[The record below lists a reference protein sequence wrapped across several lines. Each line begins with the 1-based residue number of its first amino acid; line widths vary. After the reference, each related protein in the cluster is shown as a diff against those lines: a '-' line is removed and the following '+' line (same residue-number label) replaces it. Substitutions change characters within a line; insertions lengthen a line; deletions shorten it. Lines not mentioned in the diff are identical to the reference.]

1 MKLEKEKEHIIE
13 FNINKQ
19 KIQGEDILEEE
30 DIPVSNYPYEFYEE
44 KPTNNDDSKIEKRK
58 KEEKK
63 VVKPKKEEKK
73 KEDKPIIIEEE
84 KKEEPKKEEIKL
96 KQKNEIKKNPIIEE
110 PKVEIPKKEEKK
122 EMSII
127 EEQKN
132 EEDKSKDIIME
143 NVEYKT
149 IDKPNE
155 QIEENKQ
162 PEIKENKL
170 SIEDNAGLPK
180 TLLTRKTEDNYDLL
194 LKHFKKDNFKL
205 GDIDNLINYDDFS
218 SDKFLGLATEKIE
231 INKKNK
237 EIIGSFL
244 ERIEKDT
251 KRRQENKETI
261 NKRIKLIEDCTKRK
275 MLFEN
280 PVEEENFYK
289 EFYKKQMEYKKN
301 HDTEVEEMKDKLEN
315 EEKKNNIP
323 APKFNHNL
331 DYFNNGEPVQLN
343 KYISKEKNSNGEGE
357 LEKEKEK
364 SNGKEEKNNI
374 KNNESF
380 GTNRVNYINIKNPPE
395 ENYLNNNQ
403 NINNEK
409 KKKLKSVQSDPLL
422 NNKKKKKKKLTQK
435 EIEDLTNKLHYDGE
449 LLKIKKEKKIS
460 EQHYYN
466 SKYNNSF
473 QKLNRSSIFML
484 IKKLLYE
491 YSTSIKKNTFVDY
504 TQNPK
509 LNYEQFIDILKD
521 LYYLE
526 NDALPEEYLD
536 SDTMYKELWNKL
548 TQFSK
553 GPENSIES
561 NVLLLYLLELNGFF
575 NNEQILN
582 ELGKEIYWI
591 KFEDY
596 DDLIAN
602 AKYIED
608 NWDDFRMARVY
619 NIRKLK
625 LEGKYNPIHN
635 KEIFN
640 NDKDNLNN
648 KKAKENF
655 YNNINNNSNHYL
667 TTMKGITNYHMI
679 HGYNLKNKNNN
690 TSFINEPSKNE
701 ENKKIP
707 TSINNTPN
715 KNLKNR
721 VTLKESYNALNEK
734 RKILIENKKND
745 EEKKMKE
752 ICTFKPQ
759 INHNINKNIFSNIV
773 KVELPRNK
781 RNKKEDSY
789 INSLTQNNINNIND
803 NNNNSNNNTISNTI
817 PNQLTETTNVILEDK
832 NKNLIRGDNHN
843 FLSIKDIKPKKKNS
857 QTPKLKN
864 GKKNRINNNGMKRNK
879 SSMQK
884 MFDNNP
890 LKEDKSNNNLN
901 KRAKAP
907 KFCGKMHNQDYDYV
921 SPMRFDIEHHNKH
934 EGIGLNII
942 RDINTKL
949 RTQNVIFYNIKINDQ
964 TKTLKYIEG
973 EDLKLTVINFVRKN
987 KLPDE
992 VINIILT
999 KIREKN
1005 IEEI

>member
-1 MKLEKEKEHIIE
+1 MKLEKEKEQVIQI
-13 FNINKQ
+13 NINKQ
-19 KIQGEDILEEE
+19 KIQDDTIEEE
-30 DIPVSNYPYEFYEE
+30 DIPVSNYPYEFYDDN
-44 KPTNNDDSKIEKRK
+44 PTRNDDSKIEKRI

-63 VVKPKKEEKK
+63 VVKTKKEEKK
-73 KEDKPIIIEEE
+73 LEQNQIIKEEE
-84 KKEEPKKEEIKL
+84 KKEEPKKEDIKL
-96 KQKNEIKKNPIIEE
+96 KQKNEIKKEPKIEE
-110 PKVEIPKKEEKK
+110 PKVEIPKIEEKK

-132 EEDKSKDIIME
+132 EEDKNKEIILE
-143 NVEYKT
+143 NVDYKT

-155 QIEENKQ
+155 LIEENKPPQ
-162 PEIKENKL
+162 IKENKL
-170 SIEDNAGLPK
+170 SEIGNAELPK

-194 LKHFKKDNFKL
+194 LKHFKKDNFKI
-205 GDIDNLINYDDFS
+205 GDIDNLISYDDFS

-231 INKKNK
+231 MNKKNK
-237 EIIGSFL
+237 VISESFL
-244 ERIEKDT
+244 ERMEKDT

-261 NKRIKLIEDCTKRK
+261 NNRIKLIEDCTKNK
-275 MLFEN
+275 MIFEN
-280 PVEEENFYK
+280 LDEEEKYYD
-289 EFYKKQMEYKKN
+289 EFFKKQMNYKKN
-301 HDTEVEEMKDKLEN
+301 HDQQVEEMKDKLEY
-315 EEKKNNIP
+315 EESKSNIP

-331 DYFNNGEPVQLN
+331 DYFNNGEPVKFN
-343 KYISKEKNSNGEGE
+343 KYNSKEKNSNGEGE
-357 LEKEKEK
+357 LEKEK
-364 SNGKEEKNNI
+364 SNGKDDKITI

-380 GTNRVNYINIKNPPE
+380 GPDKVNYINIKNPPQ
-395 ENYLNNNQ
+395 ENPLNNNK
-403 NINNEK
+403 NINNGK

-422 NNKKKKKKKLTQK
+422 NKKKKKLTQK

-460 EQHYYN
+460 EEHYYN
-466 SKYNNSF
+466 SKYNNSY
-473 QKLNRSSIFML
+473 QKLNRSSIFIL

-491 YSTSIKKNTFVDY
+491 YSKSIKKNTFVDY

-561 NVLLLYLLELNGFF
+561 NVLLLYLLELNGYF
-575 NNEQILN
+575 NNEKILN
-582 ELGKEIYWI
+582 ELGKEMYWI
-591 KFEDY
+591 KLEDY

-608 NWDDFRMARVY
+608 NWDDFKMARVY

-635 KEIFN
+635 EDIFN
-640 NDKDNLNN
+640 IDNENLNN
-648 KKAKENF
+648 KKTNESF

-667 TTMKGITNYHMI
+667 TTMKGTTNYHMI
-679 HGYNLKNKNNN
+679 HGYNLKNKNNDIN
-690 TSFINEPSKNE
+690 FTNEPSKIV
-701 ENKKIP
+701 ENKKTS
-707 TSINNTPN
+707 TSINNIAH

-734 RKILIENKKND
+734 RKIEIENKKND
-745 EEKKMKE
+745 DEKKMKE

-759 INHNINKNIFSNIV
+759 INHNINKSIFSNIV

-781 RNKKEDSY
+781 RNKKDNSN
-789 INSLTQNNINNIND
+789 INSLTQTNINNFND
-803 NNNNSNNNTISNTI
+803 NNNNLNNNTISNTI
-817 PNQLTETTNVILEDK
+817 PNQLNENNNIILEDK
-832 NKNLIRGDNHN
+832 NKNLIKRDNHN
-843 FLSIKDIKPKKKNS
+843 FLSIKDLRPKKKHS
-857 QTPKLKN
+857 QSPKLKN
-864 GKKNRINNNGMKRNK
+864 GKKNNNNGMKRNK

-890 LKEDKSNNNLN
+890 LKEDKTINNKIKKKKESNN
-901 KRAKAP
+901 
-907 KFCGKMHNQDYDYV
+907 CGKIHNQYYNYV

-942 RDINTKL
+942 RDINAKL

-973 EDLKLTVINFVRKN
+973 EDLKLSVMNFVRKN
-987 KLPDE
+987 KLPEE
-992 VINIILT
+992 VTNIILT
-999 KIREKN
+999 KIKEKN
-1005 IEEI
+1005 IEEL

>member
-1 MKLEKEKEHIIE
+1 MKLEKEKEQVIQI
-13 FNINKQ
+13 NINKQ
-19 KIQGEDILEEE
+19 KIQDDTIEEE
-30 DIPVSNYPYEFYEE
+30 DIPVSNYPYEFYDDN
-44 KPTNNDDSKIEKRK
+44 PTRNDDSKIEKRI

-73 KEDKPIIIEEE
+73 LEQNQIIKEEE
-84 KKEEPKKEEIKL
+84 KKEEPKKEDIKL
-96 KQKNEIKKNPIIEE
+96 KQKNEIKKEPKIEE
-110 PKVEIPKKEEKK
+110 PKVEIPKIEEKK

-132 EEDKSKDIIME
+132 EEDKNKEIILE
-143 NVEYKT
+143 NVDYKT

-155 QIEENKQ
+155 LIEENKPPQ
-162 PEIKENKL
+162 IKENKL
-170 SIEDNAGLPK
+170 SEIGNAELPK

-194 LKHFKKDNFKL
+194 LKHFKKDNFKI
-205 GDIDNLINYDDFS
+205 GDIDNLISYDDFS

-231 INKKNK
+231 MNKKNK
-237 EIIGSFL
+237 VISESFL
-244 ERIEKDT
+244 ERMEKDT

-261 NKRIKLIEDCTKRK
+261 NNRIKLIEDCTKNK
-275 MLFEN
+275 MIFEN
-280 PVEEENFYK
+280 LDEEEKYYD
-289 EFYKKQMEYKKN
+289 EFFKKQMNYKKN
-301 HDTEVEEMKDKLEN
+301 HDQQVEEMKDKLEY
-315 EEKKNNIP
+315 EESKSNIP

-331 DYFNNGEPVQLN
+331 DYFNNGEPVKLN
-343 KYISKEKNSNGEGE
+343 KYNSKEKNSNGEGE
-357 LEKEKEK
+357 LEKEK
-364 SNGKEEKNNI
+364 SNGKDDKITI

-380 GTNRVNYINIKNPPE
+380 GPDKVNYINIKNPPQ
-395 ENYLNNNQ
+395 ENPLNNNK
-403 NINNEK
+403 NINNGK

-422 NNKKKKKKKLTQK
+422 NKKKKKLTQK

-460 EQHYYN
+460 EEHYYN
-466 SKYNNSF
+466 SKYNNSY
-473 QKLNRSSIFML
+473 QKLNRSSIFIL

-491 YSTSIKKNTFVDY
+491 YSKSIKKNTFVDY

-561 NVLLLYLLELNGFF
+561 NVLLLYLLELNGYF
-575 NNEQILN
+575 NNEKILN
-582 ELGKEIYWI
+582 ELGKEMYWI
-591 KFEDY
+591 KLEDY

-608 NWDDFRMARVY
+608 NWDDFKMARVY

-635 KEIFN
+635 EDIFN
-640 NDKDNLNN
+640 IDNENLNN
-648 KKAKENF
+648 KKTNESF

-667 TTMKGITNYHMI
+667 TTMKGTTNYHMI
-679 HGYNLKNKNNN
+679 HGYNLKNKNNDIN
-690 TSFINEPSKNE
+690 FTNEPSKIV
-701 ENKKIP
+701 ENKKTS
-707 TSINNTPN
+707 TSINNIAH

-734 RKILIENKKND
+734 RKIEIENKKND
-745 EEKKMKE
+745 DEKKMKE

-759 INHNINKNIFSNIV
+759 INHNINKSIFSNIV

-781 RNKKEDSY
+781 RNKKDNSN
-789 INSLTQNNINNIND
+789 INSLTQTNINNFND
-803 NNNNSNNNTISNTI
+803 NNNNLNNNTISNTI
-817 PNQLTETTNVILEDK
+817 PNQLNENNNIILEDK
-832 NKNLIRGDNHN
+832 NKNLIKRDNHN
-843 FLSIKDIKPKKKNS
+843 FLSIKDLRPKKKHS
-857 QTPKLKN
+857 QSPKLKN
-864 GKKNRINNNGMKRNK
+864 GKKNNNNGMKRNK

-890 LKEDKSNNNLN
+890 LKEDKTINNKIKKTKESNN
-901 KRAKAP
+901 
-907 KFCGKMHNQDYDYV
+907 CGKIHNQYYNYV

-942 RDINTKL
+942 RDINAKL

-973 EDLKLTVINFVRKN
+973 EDLKLSVMNFVRKN
-987 KLPDE
+987 KLPEE
-992 VINIILT
+992 VTNIILT
-999 KIREKN
+999 KIKEKN
-1005 IEEI
+1005 IEEL

>member
-1 MKLEKEKEHIIE
+1 MKLEKEKEQVIQI
-13 FNINKQ
+13 NINKQ
-19 KIQGEDILEEE
+19 KIQDDTIEEE
-30 DIPVSNYPYEFYEE
+30 DIPVSNYPYEFYDDN
-44 KPTNNDDSKIEKRK
+44 PTRNDDSKIEKRI

-63 VVKPKKEEKK
+63 VVKTKKEEKK
-73 KEDKPIIIEEE
+73 LEQNQIIKEEE
-84 KKEEPKKEEIKL
+84 KKEEPKKEDIKL
-96 KQKNEIKKNPIIEE
+96 KQKNEIKKEPKIEE
-110 PKVEIPKKEEKK
+110 PKVEIPKIEEKK

-132 EEDKSKDIIME
+132 EEDKNKEIILE
-143 NVEYKT
+143 NVDYKT

-155 QIEENKQ
+155 LIEENKPPQ
-162 PEIKENKL
+162 IKENKL
-170 SIEDNAGLPK
+170 SEIGNAELPK

-194 LKHFKKDNFKL
+194 LKHFKKDNFKI
-205 GDIDNLINYDDFS
+205 GDIDNLISYDDFS

-231 INKKNK
+231 MNKKNK
-237 EIIGSFL
+237 VISESFL
-244 ERIEKDT
+244 ERMEKDT

-261 NKRIKLIEDCTKRK
+261 NNRIKLIEDCTKNK
-275 MLFEN
+275 MIFEN
-280 PVEEENFYK
+280 LDEEEKYYD
-289 EFYKKQMEYKKN
+289 EFFKKQMNYKKN
-301 HDTEVEEMKDKLEN
+301 HDQQVEEMKDKLEY
-315 EEKKNNIP
+315 EESKSNIP

-331 DYFNNGEPVQLN
+331 DYFNNGEPVKLN
-343 KYISKEKNSNGEGE
+343 KYNSKEKNSNGEGE
-357 LEKEKEK
+357 LEKEK
-364 SNGKEEKNNI
+364 SNGKDDKITI

-380 GTNRVNYINIKNPPE
+380 GPDKVNYINIKNPPQ
-395 ENYLNNNQ
+395 ENPLNNNK
-403 NINNEK
+403 NINNGK

-422 NNKKKKKKKLTQK
+422 NKKKKKLTQK

-460 EQHYYN
+460 EEHYYN
-466 SKYNNSF
+466 SKYNNSY
-473 QKLNRSSIFML
+473 QKLNRSSIFIL

-491 YSTSIKKNTFVDY
+491 YSKSIKKNTFVDY

-561 NVLLLYLLELNGFF
+561 NVLLLYLLELNGYF
-575 NNEQILN
+575 NNEKILN

-591 KFEDY
+591 KLEDY

-608 NWDDFRMARVY
+608 NWDDFKMARVY

-635 KEIFN
+635 EDIFN
-640 NDKDNLNN
+640 IDNENLNN
-648 KKAKENF
+648 KKTNESF

-667 TTMKGITNYHMI
+667 TTMKGTTNYHMI
-679 HGYNLKNKNNN
+679 HGYNLKNKNNDIN
-690 TSFINEPSKNE
+690 FTNEPSKIV
-701 ENKKIP
+701 ENKKTS
-707 TSINNTPN
+707 TSINNIAN

-734 RKILIENKKND
+734 RKIEIENKKND
-745 EEKKMKE
+745 DEKKMKE

-759 INHNINKNIFSNIV
+759 INHNINKSIFSNIV

-781 RNKKEDSY
+781 RNKKDNSN
-789 INSLTQNNINNIND
+789 INSLTQTNINNFND
-803 NNNNSNNNTISNTI
+803 NNNNLNNNTISNTI
-817 PNQLTETTNVILEDK
+817 PNQLNENNNIILEDK
-832 NKNLIRGDNHN
+832 NKNLIKRDNHN
-843 FLSIKDIKPKKKNS
+843 FLSIKDLRPKKKHS
-857 QTPKLKN
+857 QSPKLKN
-864 GKKNRINNNGMKRNK
+864 GKKNNNNGMKRNK

-890 LKEDKSNNNLN
+890 LKEDKTINNKIKKTKESNN
-901 KRAKAP
+901 
-907 KFCGKMHNQDYDYV
+907 CGKIHNQYYNYV

-942 RDINTKL
+942 RDINAKL

-973 EDLKLTVINFVRKN
+973 EDLKLSVMNFVRKN
-987 KLPDE
+987 KLPEE
-992 VINIILT
+992 VTNIILT
-999 KIREKN
+999 KIKEKN
-1005 IEEI
+1005 IEEL

>member
-1 MKLEKEKEHIIE
+1 MKLEKEKEQVIQI
-13 FNINKQ
+13 NINKQ
-19 KIQGEDILEEE
+19 KIQDDTIEEE
-30 DIPVSNYPYEFYEE
+30 DIPVSNYPYEFYDDN
-44 KPTNNDDSKIEKRK
+44 PTRNDDSKIEKRI

-73 KEDKPIIIEEE
+73 LEQNQIIKEEE
-84 KKEEPKKEEIKL
+84 KKEEPKKEDIKL
-96 KQKNEIKKNPIIEE
+96 KQKNEIKKEPKIEE
-110 PKVEIPKKEEKK
+110 PKVEIPKIEEKK

-132 EEDKSKDIIME
+132 EEDKNKEIILE
-143 NVEYKT
+143 NVDYKT

-155 QIEENKQ
+155 LIEENKPPQ
-162 PEIKENKL
+162 IKENKL
-170 SIEDNAGLPK
+170 SEIGNAELPK

-194 LKHFKKDNFKL
+194 LKHFKKDNFKI
-205 GDIDNLINYDDFS
+205 GDIDNLISYDDFS

-231 INKKNK
+231 MNKKNK
-237 EIIGSFL
+237 VISESFL
-244 ERIEKDT
+244 ERMEKDT

-261 NKRIKLIEDCTKRK
+261 NNRIKLIEDCTKNK
-275 MLFEN
+275 MIFEN
-280 PVEEENFYK
+280 LDEEEKYYD
-289 EFYKKQMEYKKN
+289 EFFKKQMNYKKN
-301 HDTEVEEMKDKLEN
+301 HDQQVEEMKDKLEY
-315 EEKKNNIP
+315 EESKSNIP

-331 DYFNNGEPVQLN
+331 DYFNNGEPVKLN
-343 KYISKEKNSNGEGE
+343 KYNSKEKNSNGEGE
-357 LEKEKEK
+357 LEKEK
-364 SNGKEEKNNI
+364 SNGKDDKITI

-380 GTNRVNYINIKNPPE
+380 GPDKVNYINIKNPPQ
-395 ENYLNNNQ
+395 ENPLNNNK
-403 NINNEK
+403 NINNGK

-422 NNKKKKKKKLTQK
+422 NKKKKKLTQK

-460 EQHYYN
+460 EEHYYN
-466 SKYNNSF
+466 SKYNNSY
-473 QKLNRSSIFML
+473 QKLNRSSIFIL

-491 YSTSIKKNTFVDY
+491 YSKSIKKNTFVDY

-509 LNYEQFIDILKD
+509 LNYKKFIDILKD

-561 NVLLLYLLELNGFF
+561 NVLLLYLLELNGYF
-575 NNEQILN
+575 NNEKILN
-582 ELGKEIYWI
+582 ELGKEMYWI
-591 KFEDY
+591 KLEDY

-608 NWDDFRMARVY
+608 NWDDFKMARVY

-635 KEIFN
+635 EDIFN
-640 NDKDNLNN
+640 IDNENLNN
-648 KKAKENF
+648 KKTNESF

-667 TTMKGITNYHMI
+667 TTMKGTTNYHMI
-679 HGYNLKNKNNN
+679 HGYNLKNKNNDIN
-690 TSFINEPSKNE
+690 FTNEPSKIV
-701 ENKKIP
+701 ENKKTS
-707 TSINNTPN
+707 TSINNIAH

-734 RKILIENKKND
+734 RKIEIENKKND
-745 EEKKMKE
+745 DEKKMKE

-759 INHNINKNIFSNIV
+759 INHNINKSIFSNIV

-781 RNKKEDSY
+781 RNKKDNSN
-789 INSLTQNNINNIND
+789 INSLTQTNINNFND
-803 NNNNSNNNTISNTI
+803 NNNNLNNNTISNTI
-817 PNQLTETTNVILEDK
+817 PNQLNENNNIILEDK
-832 NKNLIRGDNHN
+832 NKNLIKRDNHN
-843 FLSIKDIKPKKKNS
+843 FLSIKDLRPKKKHS
-857 QTPKLKN
+857 QSPKLKN
-864 GKKNRINNNGMKRNK
+864 GKKNNNNGMKRNK

-890 LKEDKSNNNLN
+890 LKEDKTINNKIKKTKESNN
-901 KRAKAP
+901 
-907 KFCGKMHNQDYDYV
+907 CGKIHNQYYNYV

-942 RDINTKL
+942 RDINAKL

-973 EDLKLTVINFVRKN
+973 EDLKLSVMNFVRKN
-987 KLPDE
+987 KLPEE
-992 VINIILT
+992 VTNIILT
-999 KIREKN
+999 KIKEKN
-1005 IEEI
+1005 IEEL

>member
-1 MKLEKEKEHIIE
+1 MKLEKEKEQVIQI
-13 FNINKQ
+13 NINKQ
-19 KIQGEDILEEE
+19 KIQDDTIEEE
-30 DIPVSNYPYEFYEE
+30 DIPVSNYPYEFYDDN
-44 KPTNNDDSKIEKRK
+44 PTRNDDSKIEKRI

-63 VVKPKKEEKK
+63 VVKTKKEEKK
-73 KEDKPIIIEEE
+73 LEQNQIIKEEE
-84 KKEEPKKEEIKL
+84 KKEEPKKEDIKL
-96 KQKNEIKKNPIIEE
+96 KQKNEIKKEPKIEE
-110 PKVEIPKKEEKK
+110 PKVEIPKIEEKK

-132 EEDKSKDIIME
+132 EEDKNKEIILE
-143 NVEYKT
+143 NVDYKT

-155 QIEENKQ
+155 LIEENKPPQ
-162 PEIKENKL
+162 IKENKL
-170 SIEDNAGLPK
+170 SEIGNAELPK

-194 LKHFKKDNFKL
+194 LKHFKKDNFKI
-205 GDIDNLINYDDFS
+205 GDIDNLISYDDFS

-231 INKKNK
+231 MNKKNK
-237 EIIGSFL
+237 VISESFL
-244 ERIEKDT
+244 ERMEKDT

-261 NKRIKLIEDCTKRK
+261 NNRIKLIEDCTKNK
-275 MLFEN
+275 MIFEN
-280 PVEEENFYK
+280 LDEEEKYYD
-289 EFYKKQMEYKKN
+289 EFFKKQMNYKKN
-301 HDTEVEEMKDKLEN
+301 HDQQVEEMKDKLEY
-315 EEKKNNIP
+315 EESKSNIP

-331 DYFNNGEPVQLN
+331 DYFNNGEPVKLN
-343 KYISKEKNSNGEGE
+343 KYNSKEKNSNGEGE
-357 LEKEKEK
+357 LEKEK
-364 SNGKEEKNNI
+364 SNGKDDKITI

-380 GTNRVNYINIKNPPE
+380 GPDKVNYINIKNPPQ
-395 ENYLNNNQ
+395 ENPLNNNK
-403 NINNEK
+403 NINNGK

-422 NNKKKKKKKLTQK
+422 NKKKKKLTQK

-460 EQHYYN
+460 EEHYYN
-466 SKYNNSF
+466 SKYNNSY
-473 QKLNRSSIFML
+473 QKLNRSSIFIL

-491 YSTSIKKNTFVDY
+491 YSKSIKKNTFVDY

-561 NVLLLYLLELNGFF
+561 NVLLLYLLELNGYF
-575 NNEQILN
+575 NNEKILN
-582 ELGKEIYWI
+582 ELGKEMYWI
-591 KFEDY
+591 KLEDY

-608 NWDDFRMARVY
+608 NWDDFKMARVY

-635 KEIFN
+635 EDIFN
-640 NDKDNLNN
+640 IDNENLNN
-648 KKAKENF
+648 KKTNESF

-667 TTMKGITNYHMI
+667 TTMKGTTNYHMI
-679 HGYNLKNKNNN
+679 HGYNLKNKNNDIN
-690 TSFINEPSKNE
+690 FTNEPSKIV
-701 ENKKIP
+701 ENKKTS
-707 TSINNTPN
+707 TSINNIAH

-734 RKILIENKKND
+734 RKIEIENKKND
-745 EEKKMKE
+745 DEKKMKE

-759 INHNINKNIFSNIV
+759 INHNINKSIFSNIV

-781 RNKKEDSY
+781 RNKKDNSN
-789 INSLTQNNINNIND
+789 INSLTQTNINNFND
-803 NNNNSNNNTISNTI
+803 NNNNLNNNTISNTI
-817 PNQLTETTNVILEDK
+817 PNQLNENNNIILEDK
-832 NKNLIRGDNHN
+832 NKNLIKRDNHN
-843 FLSIKDIKPKKKNS
+843 FLSIKDLRPKKKHS
-857 QTPKLKN
+857 QSPKLKN
-864 GKKNRINNNGMKRNK
+864 GKKNNNNGMKRNK

-890 LKEDKSNNNLN
+890 LKEDKTINNKIKKTKESNN
-901 KRAKAP
+901 
-907 KFCGKMHNQDYDYV
+907 CGKIHNQYYNYV

-942 RDINTKL
+942 RDINAKL

-973 EDLKLTVINFVRKN
+973 EDLKLSVMNFVRKN
-987 KLPDE
+987 KLPEE
-992 VINIILT
+992 VTNIILT
-999 KIREKN
+999 KIKEKN
-1005 IEEI
+1005 IEEL

>member
-1 MKLEKEKEHIIE
+1 MKLEKEKEQVIQI
-13 FNINKQ
+13 NINKQ
-19 KIQGEDILEEE
+19 KIQDDTIEEE
-30 DIPVSNYPYEFYEE
+30 DIPVSNYPYEFYDDN
-44 KPTNNDDSKIEKRK
+44 PTRNDDSKIEKRI

-73 KEDKPIIIEEE
+73 LEQNQIIKEEE
-84 KKEEPKKEEIKL
+84 KKEEPKKEDIKL
-96 KQKNEIKKNPIIEE
+96 KQKNEIKKEPKIEE
-110 PKVEIPKKEEKK
+110 PKVEIPKIEEKK

-132 EEDKSKDIIME
+132 EEDKNKEIILE
-143 NVEYKT
+143 NVDYKT

-155 QIEENKQ
+155 LIEENKPPQ
-162 PEIKENKL
+162 IKENKL
-170 SIEDNAGLPK
+170 SEIGNAELPK

-194 LKHFKKDNFKL
+194 LKHFKKDNFKI
-205 GDIDNLINYDDFS
+205 GDIDNLISYDDFS

-231 INKKNK
+231 MNKKNK
-237 EIIGSFL
+237 VISESFL
-244 ERIEKDT
+244 ERMEKDT

-261 NKRIKLIEDCTKRK
+261 NNRIKLIEDCTKNK
-275 MLFEN
+275 MIFEN
-280 PVEEENFYK
+280 LDEEEKYYD
-289 EFYKKQMEYKKN
+289 EFFKKQMNYKKN
-301 HDTEVEEMKDKLEN
+301 HDQQVEEMKDKLEY
-315 EEKKNNIP
+315 EESKSNIP

-331 DYFNNGEPVQLN
+331 DYFNNGEPVKLN
-343 KYISKEKNSNGEGE
+343 KYNSKEKNSNGEGE
-357 LEKEKEK
+357 LEKEK
-364 SNGKEEKNNI
+364 SNGKDDKITI

-380 GTNRVNYINIKNPPE
+380 GPDKVNYINIKNPPQ
-395 ENYLNNNQ
+395 ENPLNNNK
-403 NINNEK
+403 NINNGK

-422 NNKKKKKKKLTQK
+422 NKKKKKLTQK

-449 LLKIKKEKKIS
+449 LLKIKKEKKRS
-460 EQHYYN
+460 EEHYYN
-466 SKYNNSF
+466 SKYNNSY
-473 QKLNRSSIFML
+473 QKLNRSSIFIL

-491 YSTSIKKNTFVDY
+491 YSKSIKKNTFVDY

-561 NVLLLYLLELNGFF
+561 NVLLLYLLELNGYF
-575 NNEQILN
+575 NNEKILN
-582 ELGKEIYWI
+582 ELGKEMYWI
-591 KFEDY
+591 KLEDY

-608 NWDDFRMARVY
+608 NWDDFKMARVY

-635 KEIFN
+635 EDIFN
-640 NDKDNLNN
+640 IDNENLNN
-648 KKAKENF
+648 KKTNESF

-667 TTMKGITNYHMI
+667 TTMKGTTNYHMI
-679 HGYNLKNKNNN
+679 HGYNLKNKNNDIN
-690 TSFINEPSKNE
+690 FTNEPSKIV
-701 ENKKIP
+701 ENKKTS
-707 TSINNTPN
+707 TSINNIAH

-734 RKILIENKKND
+734 RKIEIENKKND
-745 EEKKMKE
+745 DEKKMKE

-759 INHNINKNIFSNIV
+759 INHNINKSIFSNIV

-781 RNKKEDSY
+781 RNKKDNSN
-789 INSLTQNNINNIND
+789 INSLTQTNINNFND
-803 NNNNSNNNTISNTI
+803 NNNNLNNNTISNTI
-817 PNQLTETTNVILEDK
+817 PNQLNENNNIILEDK
-832 NKNLIRGDNHN
+832 NKNLIKRDNHN
-843 FLSIKDIKPKKKNS
+843 FLSIKDLRPKKKHS
-857 QTPKLKN
+857 QSPKLKN
-864 GKKNRINNNGMKRNK
+864 GKKNNNNGMKRNK

-890 LKEDKSNNNLN
+890 LKEDKTINNKIKKTKESNN
-901 KRAKAP
+901 
-907 KFCGKMHNQDYDYV
+907 CGKIHNQYYNYV

-942 RDINTKL
+942 RDINAKL

-973 EDLKLTVINFVRKN
+973 EDLKLSVMNFVRKN
-987 KLPDE
+987 KLPEE
-992 VINIILT
+992 VTNIILT
-999 KIREKN
+999 KIKEKN
-1005 IEEI
+1005 IEEL

>member
-1 MKLEKEKEHIIE
+1 MKLEKEKDQSIQ

-19 KIQGEDILEEE
+19 KIQGDDTKEEE
-30 DIPVSNYPYEFYEE
+30 DIPISNYPYEFYDDN
-44 KPTNNDDSKIEKRK
+44 PTRNDDSKTEKK
-58 KEEKK
+58 IKEEKK
-63 VVKPKKEEKK
+63 VVKPKKEEKNLEEK
-73 KEDKPIIIEEE
+73 IIIKEEE

-96 KQKNEIKKNPIIEE
+96 KEIKKEPKIEE

-132 EEDKSKDIIME
+132 EENKNEEILLEKVDF
-143 NVEYKT
+143 KT

-155 QIEENKQ
+155 LIEENKPPQ
-162 PEIKENKL
+162 IKENQL
-170 SIEDNAGLPK
+170 SEIVNTGLPK

-194 LKHFKKDNFKL
+194 LKQFKKDNFKL
-205 GDIDNLINYDDFS
+205 GDIDNLISYDDFS
-218 SDKFLGLATEKIE
+218 NDKFLGLATEKIE
-231 INKKNK
+231 MNKKNK

-251 KRRQENKETI
+251 KRRQKNKETI
-261 NKRIKLIEDCTKRK
+261 NKRIKLIEDCTKNK
-275 MLFEN
+275 MIFGN
-280 PVEEENFYK
+280 PKEEENYYE

-301 HDTEVEEMKDKLEN
+301 HDQQVEEMKDKLIYEQN
-315 EEKKNNIP
+315 KNNIP
-323 APKFNHNL
+323 EPKLKHNL

-343 KYISKEKNSNGEGE
+343 KYNSKEKNSNVEGE
-357 LEKEKEK
+357 LEKEK
-364 SNGKEEKNNI
+364 SNAKDDKI
-374 KNNESF
+374 TSKNNESF
-380 GTNRVNYINIKNPPE
+380 GPDKVNYVNIKNPPE
-395 ENYLNNNQ
+395 ENNLNNNN

-409 KKKLKSVQSDPLL
+409 KRKLKSVQSDSLI
-422 NNKKKKKKKLTQK
+422 NAKKKKKIKLTQK
-435 EIEDLTNKLHYDGE
+435 QIEDLTNKLHYDGE

-460 EQHYYN
+460 EEHYYN
-466 SKYNNSF
+466 SKYNNSN

-484 IKKLLYE
+484 IKKLLNE
-491 YSTSIKKNTFVDY
+491 YSTSVKKNIFVDY
-504 TQNPK
+504 RQNPK

-548 TQFSK
+548 TKFSK

-575 NNEQILN
+575 NNEKILN

-591 KFEDY
+591 KLEDY

-635 KEIFN
+635 EEIFN
-640 NDKDNLNN
+640 IKKDNLNN
-648 KKAKENF
+648 TKTDENF
-655 YNNINNNSNHYL
+655 YDNINKNSNHYL
-667 TTMKGITNYHMI
+667 TTMKGTTNYHMI
-679 HGYNLKNKNNN
+679 HGYNLKIKNND
-690 TSFINEPSKNE
+690 TSFTNEPTKVG
-701 ENKKIP
+701 ENKK
-707 TSINNTPN
+707 TSASINNSAN
-715 KNLKNR
+715 KLLKNR

-734 RKILIENKKND
+734 RKIEIENKKND
-745 EEKKMKE
+745 DEKKMKE

-773 KVELPRNK
+773 KVELPKNK
-781 RNKKEDSY
+781 RNKKDGSY
-789 INSLTQNNINNIND
+789 VNSLTQNNINNLND
-803 NNNNSNNNTISNTI
+803 NNNNLNNNTISNTNT
-817 PNQLTETTNVILEDK
+817 NQLNEASNVIIEDK
-832 NKNLIRGDNHN
+832 NKNLIKKDNHN
-843 FLSIKDIKPKKKNS
+843 YLSIKDLRPKKKHS
-857 QTPKLKN
+857 QSPKLKN
-864 GKKNRINNNGMKRNK
+864 GKNNNNKGMKKNN
-879 SSMQK
+879 SSVQK
-884 MFDNNP
+884 MFENNP
-890 LKEDKSNNNLN
+890 LKADKINNNKIKKKKDSN
-901 KRAKAP
+901 SNI
-907 KFCGKMHNQDYDYV
+907 CGKIRNQYYNYV

-942 RDINTKL
+942 RDINAKL
-949 RTQNVIFYNIKINDQ
+949 RTQNVIFYNIKINEQ

-973 EDLKLTVINFVRKN
+973 EDFKMSVMNFVRKN
-987 KLPDE
+987 KLPEE
-992 VINIILT
+992 VTDIILT
-999 KIREKN
+999 KIKENN
-1005 IEEI
+1005 IEEL

>member
-1 MKLEKEKEHIIE
+1 MKLEKEKEQVIQI
-13 FNINKQ
+13 NINKQ
-19 KIQGEDILEEE
+19 KIQDDTIEEE
-30 DIPVSNYPYEFYEE
+30 DIPVSNYPYEFYDDN
-44 KPTNNDDSKIEKRK
+44 PTRNDDSKIEKRI

-63 VVKPKKEEKK
+63 VVKTKKEEKK
-73 KEDKPIIIEEE
+73 LEQNQIIKEEE
-84 KKEEPKKEEIKL
+84 KKEEPKKEDIKL
-96 KQKNEIKKNPIIEE
+96 KQKNEIKKEPKIEE
-110 PKVEIPKKEEKK
+110 PKVEIPKIEEKK

-132 EEDKSKDIIME
+132 EEDKNKEIILE
-143 NVEYKT
+143 NVDYKT

-155 QIEENKQ
+155 LIEENKPPQ
-162 PEIKENKL
+162 IKENKL
-170 SIEDNAGLPK
+170 SEIGNAELPK

-194 LKHFKKDNFKL
+194 LKHFKKDNFKI
-205 GDIDNLINYDDFS
+205 GDIDNLISYDDFS

-231 INKKNK
+231 MNKKNK
-237 EIIGSFL
+237 VISESFL
-244 ERIEKDT
+244 ERMEKDT

-261 NKRIKLIEDCTKRK
+261 NNRIKLIEDCTKNK
-275 MLFEN
+275 MIFEN
-280 PVEEENFYK
+280 LDEEEKYYD
-289 EFYKKQMEYKKN
+289 EFFKKQMNYKKN
-301 HDTEVEEMKDKLEN
+301 HDQQVEEMKDKLEY
-315 EEKKNNIP
+315 EESKSNIP

-331 DYFNNGEPVQLN
+331 DYFNNGEPVKLN
-343 KYISKEKNSNGEGE
+343 KYNSKEKNSNGEGE
-357 LEKEKEK
+357 LEKEK
-364 SNGKEEKNNI
+364 SNGKDDKITI

-380 GTNRVNYINIKNPPE
+380 GPDKVNYINIKNPPQ
-395 ENYLNNNQ
+395 ENPLNNNK
-403 NINNEK
+403 NINNGK

-422 NNKKKKKKKLTQK
+422 NKKKKKLTQK

-460 EQHYYN
+460 EEHYYN
-466 SKYNNSF
+466 SKYNNSY
-473 QKLNRSSIFML
+473 QKLNRSSIFIL

-491 YSTSIKKNTFVDY
+491 YSKSIKKNTFVDY

-561 NVLLLYLLELNGFF
+561 NVLLLYLLELNGYF
-575 NNEQILN
+575 NNEKILN
-582 ELGKEIYWI
+582 ELGKEMYWI
-591 KFEDY
+591 KLEDY

-608 NWDDFRMARVY
+608 NWDDFKMARVY

-635 KEIFN
+635 EDIFN
-640 NDKDNLNN
+640 IDNENLNN
-648 KKAKENF
+648 KKTNESF

-667 TTMKGITNYHMI
+667 TTMKGTTNYHMI
-679 HGYNLKNKNNN
+679 HGYNLKNKNNDIN
-690 TSFINEPSKNE
+690 FTNEPSKIV
-701 ENKKIP
+701 ENKKTS
-707 TSINNTPN
+707 TSINNIAH

-734 RKILIENKKND
+734 RKIEIENKKND
-745 EEKKMKE
+745 DEKKMKE

-759 INHNINKNIFSNIV
+759 INHNINKSIFSNIV

-781 RNKKEDSY
+781 RNKKDNSN
-789 INSLTQNNINNIND
+789 INSLTQTNINNFND
-803 NNNNSNNNTISNTI
+803 NNNNLNNNTISNTI
-817 PNQLTETTNVILEDK
+817 PNQLNENNNIILEDK
-832 NKNLIRGDNHN
+832 NKNLIKRDNHN
-843 FLSIKDIKPKKKNS
+843 FLSIKDLRPKKKHS
-857 QTPKLKN
+857 QSPKLKN
-864 GKKNRINNNGMKRNK
+864 GKKNNNNGMKRNK

-890 LKEDKSNNNLN
+890 LKEDKTINNKIKKKKESNN
-901 KRAKAP
+901 
-907 KFCGKMHNQDYDYV
+907 CGKIHNQYYNYV

-942 RDINTKL
+942 RDINAKL

-973 EDLKLTVINFVRKN
+973 EDLKLSVMNFVRKN
-987 KLPDE
+987 KLPEE
-992 VINIILT
+992 VTNIILT
-999 KIREKN
+999 KIKEKN
-1005 IEEI
+1005 IEEL

>member
-1 MKLEKEKEHIIE
+1 MKLEKEKEQVIQI
-13 FNINKQ
+13 NINKQ
-19 KIQGEDILEEE
+19 KIQDDTIEEE
-30 DIPVSNYPYEFYEE
+30 DIPVSNYPYEFYDDN
-44 KPTNNDDSKIEKRK
+44 PTRNDDSKIEKRI

-73 KEDKPIIIEEE
+73 LEQNQIIKEEE
-84 KKEEPKKEEIKL
+84 KKEEPKKEDIKL
-96 KQKNEIKKNPIIEE
+96 KQKNEIKKEPKIEE
-110 PKVEIPKKEEKK
+110 PKVEMPKIEEKK

-132 EEDKSKDIIME
+132 EEDKNKEIILE
-143 NVEYKT
+143 NVDYKT

-155 QIEENKQ
+155 LIEENKPPQ
-162 PEIKENKL
+162 IKENKL
-170 SIEDNAGLPK
+170 SEIGNAELPK

-194 LKHFKKDNFKL
+194 LKHFKKDNFKI
-205 GDIDNLINYDDFS
+205 GDIDNLISYDDFS

-231 INKKNK
+231 MNKKNK
-237 EIIGSFL
+237 VISESFL
-244 ERIEKDT
+244 ERMEKDT

-261 NKRIKLIEDCTKRK
+261 NNRIKLIEDCTKNK
-275 MLFEN
+275 MIFEN
-280 PVEEENFYK
+280 LDEEEKYYD
-289 EFYKKQMEYKKN
+289 EFFKKQMNYKKN
-301 HDTEVEEMKDKLEN
+301 HDQQVEEMKDKLEY
-315 EEKKNNIP
+315 EESKSNIP

-331 DYFNNGEPVQLN
+331 DYFNNGEPVKLN
-343 KYISKEKNSNGEGE
+343 KYNSKEKNSNGEGE
-357 LEKEKEK
+357 LEKEK
-364 SNGKEEKNNI
+364 SNGKDDKITI

-380 GTNRVNYINIKNPPE
+380 GPDKVNYINIKNPPQ
-395 ENYLNNNQ
+395 ENPLNNNK
-403 NINNEK
+403 NINNGK

-422 NNKKKKKKKLTQK
+422 NKKKKKLTQK

-460 EQHYYN
+460 EEHYYN
-466 SKYNNSF
+466 SKYNNSY
-473 QKLNRSSIFML
+473 QKLNRSSIFIL

-491 YSTSIKKNTFVDY
+491 YSKSIKKNTFVDY

-561 NVLLLYLLELNGFF
+561 NILLLYLLELNGYF
-575 NNEQILN
+575 NNEKILN
-582 ELGKEIYWI
+582 ELGKEMYWI
-591 KFEDY
+591 KLEDY

-608 NWDDFRMARVY
+608 NWDDFKMARVY

-635 KEIFN
+635 EDIFN
-640 NDKDNLNN
+640 IDNENLNN
-648 KKAKENF
+648 KKTNESF

-667 TTMKGITNYHMI
+667 TTMKGTTNYHMI
-679 HGYNLKNKNNN
+679 HGYNLKNKNNDIN
-690 TSFINEPSKNE
+690 FTNEPSKIV
-701 ENKKIP
+701 ENKKTS
-707 TSINNTPN
+707 TSINNIAH

-734 RKILIENKKND
+734 RKIEIENKKND
-745 EEKKMKE
+745 DEKKMKE

-759 INHNINKNIFSNIV
+759 INHNINKSIFSNIV

-781 RNKKEDSY
+781 RNKKDNSN
-789 INSLTQNNINNIND
+789 INSLTQTNINNFND
-803 NNNNSNNNTISNTI
+803 NNNNLNNNTISNTI
-817 PNQLTETTNVILEDK
+817 PNQLNENNNIILEDK
-832 NKNLIRGDNHN
+832 NKNLIKRDNHN
-843 FLSIKDIKPKKKNS
+843 FLSIKDLRPKKKHS
-857 QTPKLKN
+857 QSPKLKN
-864 GKKNRINNNGMKRNK
+864 GKKNKNNGMKRNK

-890 LKEDKSNNNLN
+890 LKEDKTINNKIKKTKESNN
-901 KRAKAP
+901 
-907 KFCGKMHNQDYDYV
+907 CGKIHNQYYNYV

-942 RDINTKL
+942 RDINAKL

-973 EDLKLTVINFVRKN
+973 EDLKLSVMNFVRKN
-987 KLPDE
+987 KLPEE
-992 VINIILT
+992 VTNIILT
-999 KIREKN
+999 KIKEKN
-1005 IEEI
+1005 IEEL

>member
-1 MKLEKEKEHIIE
+1 MKLEKEKEQVIQI
-13 FNINKQ
+13 NINKQ
-19 KIQGEDILEEE
+19 KIQDDTIEEE
-30 DIPVSNYPYEFYEE
+30 DIPVSNYPYEFYDDN
-44 KPTNNDDSKIEKRK
+44 PTRNDDSKIEKRI

-63 VVKPKKEEKK
+63 VVKTKKEEKK
-73 KEDKPIIIEEE
+73 LEQNQIIKEEE
-84 KKEEPKKEEIKL
+84 KKEEPKKEDIKL
-96 KQKNEIKKNPIIEE
+96 KQKNEIKKEPKIEE
-110 PKVEIPKKEEKK
+110 PKVEIPKIEEKK

-132 EEDKSKDIIME
+132 EEDKNKEIILE
-143 NVEYKT
+143 NVDYKT

-155 QIEENKQ
+155 LIEENKPPQ
-162 PEIKENKL
+162 IKENKL
-170 SIEDNAGLPK
+170 SEIGNAELPK

-194 LKHFKKDNFKL
+194 LKHFKKDNFKI
-205 GDIDNLINYDDFS
+205 GDIDNLISYDDFS

-231 INKKNK
+231 MNKKNK
-237 EIIGSFL
+237 VISESFL
-244 ERIEKDT
+244 ERMEKDT

-261 NKRIKLIEDCTKRK
+261 NNRIKLIEDCTKNK
-275 MLFEN
+275 MIFEN
-280 PVEEENFYK
+280 LDEEEKYYD
-289 EFYKKQMEYKKN
+289 EFFKKQMNYKKN
-301 HDTEVEEMKDKLEN
+301 HDQQVEEMKDKLEY
-315 EEKKNNIP
+315 EESKSNIP

-331 DYFNNGEPVQLN
+331 DYFNNGEPVKLN
-343 KYISKEKNSNGEGE
+343 KYNSKEKNSNGEGE
-357 LEKEKEK
+357 LEKEK
-364 SNGKEEKNNI
+364 SNGKDDKITI

-380 GTNRVNYINIKNPPE
+380 GPDKVNYINIKNPPQ
-395 ENYLNNNQ
+395 ENPLNNNK
-403 NINNEK
+403 NINNGK

-422 NNKKKKKKKLTQK
+422 NKKKKKLTQK

-460 EQHYYN
+460 EEHYYN
-466 SKYNNSF
+466 SKYNNSY
-473 QKLNRSSIFML
+473 QKLNRSSIFIL

-491 YSTSIKKNTFVDY
+491 YSKSIKKNTFVDY

-561 NVLLLYLLELNGFF
+561 NVLLLYLLELNGYF
-575 NNEQILN
+575 NNEKILN
-582 ELGKEIYWI
+582 ELGKEMYWI
-591 KFEDY
+591 KLEDY

-608 NWDDFRMARVY
+608 NWDDFKMARVY

-635 KEIFN
+635 EDIFN
-640 NDKDNLNN
+640 IDNENLNN
-648 KKAKENF
+648 KKTNESF

-667 TTMKGITNYHMI
+667 TTMKGTTNYHMI
-679 HGYNLKNKNNN
+679 HGYNLKNKNNDIN
-690 TSFINEPSKNE
+690 FTNEPSKIV
-701 ENKKIP
+701 ENKKTS
-707 TSINNTPN
+707 TSINNIAH

-734 RKILIENKKND
+734 RKIEIENKKND
-745 EEKKMKE
+745 DEKKMKE

-759 INHNINKNIFSNIV
+759 INHNINKSIFSNIV

-781 RNKKEDSY
+781 RNKKDNSN
-789 INSLTQNNINNIND
+789 INSLTQTNINNFND
-803 NNNNSNNNTISNTI
+803 NNNNLNNNTISNTI
-817 PNQLTETTNVILEDK
+817 PNQLNENNNIILEDK
-832 NKNLIRGDNHN
+832 NKNLIKRDNHN
-843 FLSIKDIKPKKKNS
+843 FLSIKDLRPKKKHS
-857 QTPKLKN
+857 QSPKLKN
-864 GKKNRINNNGMKRNK
+864 GKKNNNNGMKRNK
-879 SSMQK
+879 TSMQK

-890 LKEDKSNNNLN
+890 LKEDKTINNKIKKKKESNN
-901 KRAKAP
+901 
-907 KFCGKMHNQDYDYV
+907 CGKIHNQYYNYV

-942 RDINTKL
+942 RDINAKL

-973 EDLKLTVINFVRKN
+973 EDLKLSVMNFVRKN
-987 KLPDE
+987 KLPEE
-992 VINIILT
+992 VTNIILT
-999 KIREKN
+999 KIKEKN
-1005 IEEI
+1005 IEEL

>member
-1 MKLEKEKEHIIE
+1 MKLEKEKEQVIQI
-13 FNINKQ
+13 NINKQ
-19 KIQGEDILEEE
+19 KIQDDTIEEE
-30 DIPVSNYPYEFYEE
+30 DIPVSNYPYEFYDDN
-44 KPTNNDDSKIEKRK
+44 PTRNDDSKIEKRI

-73 KEDKPIIIEEE
+73 LEQNQIIKEEE
-84 KKEEPKKEEIKL
+84 KKEEPKKEDIKL
-96 KQKNEIKKNPIIEE
+96 KQKNEIKKEPKIEE
-110 PKVEIPKKEEKK
+110 PKVEMPKIEEKK

-132 EEDKSKDIIME
+132 EEDKNKEIILE
-143 NVEYKT
+143 NVDYKT

-155 QIEENKQ
+155 LIEENKPPQ
-162 PEIKENKL
+162 IKENKL
-170 SIEDNAGLPK
+170 SEIGNAELPK

-194 LKHFKKDNFKL
+194 LKHFKKDNFKI
-205 GDIDNLINYDDFS
+205 GDIDNLISYDDFS

-231 INKKNK
+231 MNKKNK
-237 EIIGSFL
+237 VISESFL
-244 ERIEKDT
+244 ERMEKDT

-261 NKRIKLIEDCTKRK
+261 NNRIKLIEDCTKNK
-275 MLFEN
+275 MIFEN
-280 PVEEENFYK
+280 LDEEEKYYD
-289 EFYKKQMEYKKN
+289 EFFKKQMNYKKN
-301 HDTEVEEMKDKLEN
+301 HDQQVEEMKDKLEY
-315 EEKKNNIP
+315 EESKSNIP

-331 DYFNNGEPVQLN
+331 DYFNNGEPVKLN
-343 KYISKEKNSNGEGE
+343 KYNSKEKNSNGEGE
-357 LEKEKEK
+357 LEKEK
-364 SNGKEEKNNI
+364 SNGKDDKITI

-380 GTNRVNYINIKNPPE
+380 GPDKVNYINIKNPPQ
-395 ENYLNNNQ
+395 ENPLNNNK
-403 NINNEK
+403 NINNGK

-422 NNKKKKKKKLTQK
+422 NKKKKKLTQK

-460 EQHYYN
+460 EEHYYN
-466 SKYNNSF
+466 SKYNNSY
-473 QKLNRSSIFML
+473 QKLNRSSIFIL

-491 YSTSIKKNTFVDY
+491 YSKSIKKNTFVDY

-561 NVLLLYLLELNGFF
+561 NVLLLYLLELNGYF
-575 NNEQILN
+575 NNEKILN
-582 ELGKEIYWI
+582 ELGKEMYWI
-591 KFEDY
+591 KLEDY

-608 NWDDFRMARVY
+608 NWDDFKMARVY

-635 KEIFN
+635 EDIFN
-640 NDKDNLNN
+640 IDNENLNN
-648 KKAKENF
+648 KKTNESF

-667 TTMKGITNYHMI
+667 TTMKGTTNYHMI
-679 HGYNLKNKNNN
+679 HGYNLKNKNNDIN
-690 TSFINEPSKNE
+690 FTNEPSKIV
-701 ENKKIP
+701 ENKKTS
-707 TSINNTPN
+707 TSINNIAH

-734 RKILIENKKND
+734 RKIEIENKKND

-759 INHNINKNIFSNIV
+759 INHNINKSIFSNIV

-781 RNKKEDSY
+781 RNKKDNSN
-789 INSLTQNNINNIND
+789 INSLTQTNINNFND
-803 NNNNSNNNTISNTI
+803 NNNNLNNNTISNTI
-817 PNQLTETTNVILEDK
+817 PNQLNENNNIILEDK
-832 NKNLIRGDNHN
+832 NKNLIKRDNHN
-843 FLSIKDIKPKKKNS
+843 FLSIKDLRPKKKHS
-857 QTPKLKN
+857 QSPKLKN
-864 GKKNRINNNGMKRNK
+864 GKKNKNNGMKRNK

-890 LKEDKSNNNLN
+890 LKEDKTINNKIKKTKESNN
-901 KRAKAP
+901 
-907 KFCGKMHNQDYDYV
+907 CGKIHNQYYNYV

-942 RDINTKL
+942 RDINAKL

-973 EDLKLTVINFVRKN
+973 EDLKLSVMNFVRKN
-987 KLPDE
+987 KLPEE
-992 VINIILT
+992 VTNIILT
-999 KIREKN
+999 KIKEKN
-1005 IEEI
+1005 IEEL

>member
-1 MKLEKEKEHIIE
+1 MKLENDKEQIIE
-13 FNINKQ
+13 YNINNQ
-19 KIQGEDILEEE
+19 KIKGDDIIEEE
-30 DIPVSNYPYEFYEE
+30 DVPVSNYPYEFYEE
-44 KPTNNDDSKIEKRK
+44 RPTKNDDSKIEKN

-63 VVKPKKEEKK
+63 VVKPRKVEKKKEEKLVIK
-73 KEDKPIIIEEE
+73 TEE

-96 KQKNEIKKNPIIEE
+96 KQRKEIKEE
-110 PKVEIPKKEEKK
+110 PTKIEMPKIEISKKEEEKK

-132 EEDKSKDIIME
+132 EEDKNKEILLE

-149 IDKPNE
+149 IDNPHE
-155 QIEENKQ
+155 LIQENKPPQ
-162 PEIKENKL
+162 IKENKL
-170 SIEDNAGLPK
+170 SVNDNAGLPK
-180 TLLTRKTEDNYDLL
+180 TLLTRKTEDNYDLM
-194 LKHFKKDNFKL
+194 LKLFKKDNISL
-205 GDIDNLINYDDFS
+205 GDIDNLINYEDFS

-231 INKKNK
+231 MNNKNK
-237 EIIGSFL
+237 EIIKSFL
-244 ERIEKDT
+244 ERIEEDT
-251 KRRQENKETI
+251 KRRQENKNTI
-261 NKRIKLIEDCTKRK
+261 NKRIKLIEDCTQKK
-275 MLFEN
+275 MFFEN
-280 PVEEENFYK
+280 PDEEKNYFN
-289 EFYKKQMEYKKN
+289 EFYQKQMEYKKN
-301 HDTEVEEMKDKLEN
+301 HDTQVEKLKDKLEN
-315 EEKKNNIP
+315 EESKKNIP
-323 APKFNHNL
+323 SPKFKHNL
-331 DYFNNGEPVQLN
+331 DYFKNGEAVECN
-343 KYISKEKNSNGEGE
+343 KYNSKEKNSNGEGE
-357 LEKEKEK
+357 IEKEK
-364 SNGKEEKNNI
+364 SNGKDDKVTI

-380 GTNRVNYINIKNPPE
+380 GQNKVNYINIKNPPE
-395 ENYLNNNQ
+395 ENILNNNKV
-403 NINNEK
+403 INNGK
-409 KKKLKSVQSDPLL
+409 KKKLKSVQSDPLM
-422 NNKKKKKKKLTQK
+422 NKKKIKLTQK
-435 EIEDLTNKLHYDGE
+435 EIEDLTNRLHYDGE

-460 EQHYYN
+460 EENYYT
-466 SKYNNSF
+466 SKYNNSY
-473 QKLNRSSIFML
+473 QKLNPSSIYIL

-491 YSTSIKKNTFVDY
+491 YSTSVKKNTFADY

-591 KFEDY
+591 KLDDY

-602 AKYIED
+602 AKYIEE

-635 KEIFN
+635 SEIYNIDN
-640 NDKDNLNN
+640 NNLKNN
-648 KKAKENF
+648 NANENENLF
-655 YNNINNNSNHYL
+655 NNINANSNHYL
-667 TTMKGITNYHMI
+667 TTMKGTTNYHMI
-679 HGYNLKNKNNN
+679 HGYNLKNKKNDN
-690 TSFINEPSKNE
+690 SFTKELNKKE
-701 ENKKIP
+701 ENKKTS
-707 TSINNTPN
+707 TSINNLAN

-734 RKILIENKKND
+734 RKIQIENKKD
-745 EEKKMKE
+745 EDEKKMKE

-759 INHNINKNIFSNIV
+759 INHNINKSIFSNIV
-773 KVELPRNK
+773 KVELPKNK
-781 RNKKEDSY
+781 RNKKDNLY
-789 INSLTQNNINNIND
+789 INSLTQNNINNVND
-803 NNNNSNNNTISNTI
+803 NNNNSINNTISNSI
-817 PNQLTETTNVILEDK
+817 PNQLNENSNVILENK
-832 NKNLIRGDNHN
+832 NKNLIKRDNHN
-843 FLSIKDIKPKKKNS
+843 FLSIKDLRPKKKNS
-857 QTPKLKN
+857 QSPKLKN
-864 GKKNRINNNGMKRNK
+864 GKKNQINNNGIGMKRNK

-890 LKEDKSNNNLN
+890 LKVDKTNNNKN
-901 KRAKAP
+901 KKT
-907 KFCGKMHNQDYDYV
+907 KESTGCGKIHNKYYNYV

-942 RDINTKL
+942 RDINAKL

-973 EDLKLTVINFVRKN
+973 EDLKMSVINFVRKN
-987 KLPDE
+987 KLPEE
-992 VINIILT
+992 VTDIILT
-999 KIREKN
+999 KIKEKN
-1005 IEEI
+1005 IEEL

>member
-1 MKLEKEKEHIIE
+1 MKLEKEKEQVIQI
-13 FNINKQ
+13 NINKQ
-19 KIQGEDILEEE
+19 KIQDDTIEEE
-30 DIPVSNYPYEFYEE
+30 DIPVSNYPYEFYDDN
-44 KPTNNDDSKIEKRK
+44 PTRNDDSKIEKRI

-63 VVKPKKEEKK
+63 VVKTKKEEKK
-73 KEDKPIIIEEE
+73 LEQNQIIKEEE
-84 KKEEPKKEEIKL
+84 KKEEPKKEDIKL
-96 KQKNEIKKNPIIEE
+96 KQKNEIKKEPKIEE
-110 PKVEIPKKEEKK
+110 PKVEIPKIEEKK

-132 EEDKSKDIIME
+132 EEDKNKEIILE
-143 NVEYKT
+143 NVDYKT

-155 QIEENKQ
+155 LIEENKPPQ
-162 PEIKENKL
+162 IKENKL
-170 SIEDNAGLPK
+170 SEIGNAELPK

-194 LKHFKKDNFKL
+194 LKHFKKDNFKI
-205 GDIDNLINYDDFS
+205 GDIDNLISYDDFS

-231 INKKNK
+231 MNKKNK
-237 EIIGSFL
+237 VISESFL
-244 ERIEKDT
+244 ERMEKDT

-261 NKRIKLIEDCTKRK
+261 NNRIKLIEDCTKNK
-275 MLFEN
+275 MIFEN
-280 PVEEENFYK
+280 LDEEEKYYD
-289 EFYKKQMEYKKN
+289 EFFKKQMNYKKN
-301 HDTEVEEMKDKLEN
+301 HDQQVEEMKDKLEY
-315 EEKKNNIP
+315 EESKSNIP

-331 DYFNNGEPVQLN
+331 DYFNNGEPVKLN
-343 KYISKEKNSNGEGE
+343 KYNSKEKNSNGEGE
-357 LEKEKEK
+357 LEKEK
-364 SNGKEEKNNI
+364 SNGKDDKITI

-380 GTNRVNYINIKNPPE
+380 GPDKVNYINIKNPPQ
-395 ENYLNNNQ
+395 ENPLNNNK
-403 NINNEK
+403 NINNGK

-422 NNKKKKKKKLTQK
+422 NKKKKKLTQK

-460 EQHYYN
+460 EEHYYN
-466 SKYNNSF
+466 SKYNNSY
-473 QKLNRSSIFML
+473 QKLNRSSIFIL

-491 YSTSIKKNTFVDY
+491 YSKSIKKNTFVDY

-561 NVLLLYLLELNGFF
+561 NVLLLYLLELNGYF
-575 NNEQILN
+575 NNEKILN

-591 KFEDY
+591 KLEDY

-608 NWDDFRMARVY
+608 NWDDFKMARVY

-635 KEIFN
+635 EDIFN
-640 NDKDNLNN
+640 IDNENLNN
-648 KKAKENF
+648 KKTNESF

-667 TTMKGITNYHMI
+667 TTMKGTTNYHMI
-679 HGYNLKNKNNN
+679 HGYNLKNKNNDIN
-690 TSFINEPSKNE
+690 FTNEPSKIV
-701 ENKKIP
+701 ENKKTS
-707 TSINNTPN
+707 TSINNIAH

-734 RKILIENKKND
+734 RKIEIENKKND
-745 EEKKMKE
+745 DEKKMKE

-759 INHNINKNIFSNIV
+759 INHNINKSIFSNIV

-781 RNKKEDSY
+781 RNKKDNSN
-789 INSLTQNNINNIND
+789 INSLTQTNINNFND
-803 NNNNSNNNTISNTI
+803 NNNNLNNNTISNTI
-817 PNQLTETTNVILEDK
+817 PNQLNENNNIILEDK
-832 NKNLIRGDNHN
+832 NKNLIKRDNHN
-843 FLSIKDIKPKKKNS
+843 FLSIKDLRPKKKHS
-857 QTPKLKN
+857 QSPKLKN
-864 GKKNRINNNGMKRNK
+864 GKKNNNNGMKRNK

-890 LKEDKSNNNLN
+890 LKEDKTINNKIKKTKESNN
-901 KRAKAP
+901 
-907 KFCGKMHNQDYDYV
+907 CGKIHNQYYNYV

-942 RDINTKL
+942 RDINAKL

-973 EDLKLTVINFVRKN
+973 EDLKLSVMNFVRKN
-987 KLPDE
+987 KLPEE
-992 VINIILT
+992 VTNIILT
-999 KIREKN
+999 KIKEKN
-1005 IEEI
+1005 IEEL

>member
-1 MKLEKEKEHIIE
+1 MKLEKEKEQVIQI
-13 FNINKQ
+13 NINKQ
-19 KIQGEDILEEE
+19 KIQDDTIEEE
-30 DIPVSNYPYEFYEE
+30 DIPVSNYPYEFYDDN
-44 KPTNNDDSKIEKRK
+44 PTRNDDSKIEKRI

-63 VVKPKKEEKK
+63 VVKTKKEEKK
-73 KEDKPIIIEEE
+73 LEQNQIIKEEE
-84 KKEEPKKEEIKL
+84 KKEEPKKEDIKL
-96 KQKNEIKKNPIIEE
+96 KQKNEIKKEPKIEE
-110 PKVEIPKKEEKK
+110 PKVEIPKIEEKK

-132 EEDKSKDIIME
+132 EEDKNKEIILE
-143 NVEYKT
+143 NVDYKT

-155 QIEENKQ
+155 LIEENKPPQ
-162 PEIKENKL
+162 IKENKL
-170 SIEDNAGLPK
+170 SEIGNAELPK

-194 LKHFKKDNFKL
+194 LKHFKKDNFKI
-205 GDIDNLINYDDFS
+205 GDIDNLISYDDFS

-231 INKKNK
+231 MNKKNK
-237 EIIGSFL
+237 VISESFL
-244 ERIEKDT
+244 ERMEKDT

-261 NKRIKLIEDCTKRK
+261 NNRIKLIEDCTKNK
-275 MLFEN
+275 MIFEN
-280 PVEEENFYK
+280 LDEEEKYYD
-289 EFYKKQMEYKKN
+289 EFFKKQMNYKKN
-301 HDTEVEEMKDKLEN
+301 HDQQVEEMKDKLEY
-315 EEKKNNIP
+315 EESKSNIP

-331 DYFNNGEPVQLN
+331 DYFNNGEPVKLN
-343 KYISKEKNSNGEGE
+343 KYNSKEKNSNGEGE
-357 LEKEKEK
+357 LEKEK
-364 SNGKEEKNNI
+364 SNGKDDKITI

-380 GTNRVNYINIKNPPE
+380 GPDKVNYINIKNPPQ
-395 ENYLNNNQ
+395 ENPLNNNK
-403 NINNEK
+403 NINNGK

-422 NNKKKKKKKLTQK
+422 NKKKKKLTQK

-460 EQHYYN
+460 EEHYYN
-466 SKYNNSF
+466 SKYNNSY
-473 QKLNRSSIFML
+473 QKLNRSSIFIL

-491 YSTSIKKNTFVDY
+491 YSKSIKKNTFVDY

-561 NVLLLYLLELNGFF
+561 NVLLLYLLELNGYF
-575 NNEQILN
+575 NNEKILN

-591 KFEDY
+591 KLEDY

-608 NWDDFRMARVY
+608 NWDDFKMARVY

-635 KEIFN
+635 EDIFN
-640 NDKDNLNN
+640 IDNENLNN
-648 KKAKENF
+648 KKTNESF

-667 TTMKGITNYHMI
+667 TTMKGTTNYHMI
-679 HGYNLKNKNNN
+679 HGYNLKNKNNDIN
-690 TSFINEPSKNE
+690 FTNEPSKIV
-701 ENKKIP
+701 ENKKTS
-707 TSINNTPN
+707 TSINNIAH

-734 RKILIENKKND
+734 RKIEIENKKND
-745 EEKKMKE
+745 DEKKMKE

-759 INHNINKNIFSNIV
+759 INHNINKSIFSNIV

-781 RNKKEDSY
+781 RNKKDNSN
-789 INSLTQNNINNIND
+789 INSLTQTNINNFND
-803 NNNNSNNNTISNTI
+803 NNNNLNNNTISNTI
-817 PNQLTETTNVILEDK
+817 PNQLNENNNIILEDK
-832 NKNLIRGDNHN
+832 NKNLIKRDNHN
-843 FLSIKDIKPKKKNS
+843 FLSIKDLRPKKKHS
-857 QTPKLKN
+857 QSPKLKN
-864 GKKNRINNNGMKRNK
+864 GKKNKNNGMKRNK

-890 LKEDKSNNNLN
+890 LKEDKTINNKIKKTKESNN
-901 KRAKAP
+901 
-907 KFCGKMHNQDYDYV
+907 CGKIHNQYYNYV

-942 RDINTKL
+942 RDINAKL

-973 EDLKLTVINFVRKN
+973 EDLKLSVMNFVRKN
-987 KLPDE
+987 KLPEE
-992 VINIILT
+992 VTNIILT
-999 KIREKN
+999 KIKEKN
-1005 IEEI
+1005 IEEL